1 MTKAEMI
8 QAVQTQIMQ
17 TKDTCTKKDAECAV
31 NSVFAVITEALASG
45 DKVTVSGF
53 GSFEVRDRNA
63 KECKNP
69 RTGETIQVPA
79 SKAPVFKASK
89 NLKEAVNN
97 D

>member
-1 MTKAEMI
+1 MTKADLI
-8 QAVQTQIMQ
+8 QKIQE
-17 TKDTCTKKDAECAV
+17 KNGCTKKDAESAV
-31 NSVFAVITEALASG
+31 NSVFAVVAEALAAG

-89 NLKEAVNN
+89 NLKEAVNQK
-97 D
+97 

>member
-1 MTKAEMI
+1 MTKAELI
-8 QAVQTQIMQ
+8 QAMKI
-17 TKDTCTKKDAECAV
+17 KNECTKTEAERAV
-31 NSVFAVITEALASG
+31 NSVFAVITEALAAG

>member
-1 MTKAEMI
+1 MTKAELI
-8 QAVQTQIMQ
+8 QAMQ
-17 TKDTCTKKDAECAV
+17 TKNECTKKDAEKAV
-31 NSVFAVITEALASG
+31 NSVFAVITEALSAG

-69 RTGETIQVPA
+69 KTGETIHVPA

-89 NLKEAVNN
+89 NLKEVVNK